1 MNSLVNYEPSDSYPK
16 ALYFVLYQL
25 ILILKYKYQLINKDY
40 IYSFI
45 INIYSMLLDF
55 NIMVFSI

>member
-1 MNSLVNYEPSDSYPK
+1 MNNLVNYEPSDSYPK
-16 ALYFVLYQL
+16 ALYFVQYQL
-25 ILILKYKYQLINKDY
+25 ILILKYRYQLINKDY

-45 INIYSMLLDF
+45 INIYSKLLDF